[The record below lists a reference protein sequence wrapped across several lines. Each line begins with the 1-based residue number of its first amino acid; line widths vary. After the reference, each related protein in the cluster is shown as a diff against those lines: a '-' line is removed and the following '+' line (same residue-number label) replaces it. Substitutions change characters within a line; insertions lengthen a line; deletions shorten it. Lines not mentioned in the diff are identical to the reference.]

1 MGGLIA
7 GFKLAEQSGDASK
20 QKRRVVGIDCHAK
33 EAGWSAKN
41 ILQIARTT
49 ATKIG
54 LKERDITEEDV
65 IVDERWN
72 AGTYGK
78 VDQRTEDAVKL
89 LASTEGILTDPVYTG
104 KALAGLIERFKEE
117 DVREEG
123 HILFIHTGGVP
134 VLSAYP
140 EVV

>member
-1 MGGLIA
+1 MIA
-7 GFKLAEQSGDASK
+7 GFKVAGQSGDASR

-33 EAGWSAKN
+33 DPGWSAKN

-54 LKERDITEEDV
+54 LKESDINEDDV

-89 LASTEGILTDPVYTG
+89 LARTEGILTDPVYTG

-117 DVREEG
+117 HTRGKG